1 MPNFTPNEY
10 DEKIND
16 IELIF
21 SSLQTDS
28 EKHVSSH
35 PDEETKTSHDST
47 YSEQLD
53 ELLSLQS
60 QMFSDIEEVLQN
72 INKEDQKI
80 SKYDIDNNILEQK
93 YLDIRDKI
101 QGAVGMKNDTQTL
114 YNQEYY
120 GNILIFLSIIC
131 GCVLY
136 ARTRRL

>member
-28 EKHVSSH
+28 EKHVSSQ

>member
-1 MPNFTPNEY
+1 
-10 DEKIND
+10 
-16 IELIF
+16 
-21 SSLQTDS
+21 
-28 EKHVSSH
+28 
-35 PDEETKTSHDST
+35 
-47 YSEQLD
+47 
-53 ELLSLQS
+53 
-60 QMFSDIEEVLQN
+60 MFSDIEEVLQN

>member
-28 EKHVSSH
+28 EKHASSH